1 MKMFTH
7 EFQILQHNFTA
18 EDPMKIFNV
27 AFFNIFCLFTRSENH
42 IYLTLGKAI
51 YFVDVKL

>member
-1 MKMFTH
+1 MFTH